1 MLAILAIIYLKGGS
15 YVKKTLA
22 IYRNASC
29 VFLPALCHSI
39 ASFYNGSDI
48 TQMASCA
55 SCDTVFT
62 DFFQYATNTL
72 VKRGFKAIIDLITRS
87 TRSSELTYV
96 AFVEEHTGILAQ
108 KFVSFSSR
116 ETMHV
121 PVYIAIYSI
130 NGEFIRLFTSKIP
143 LGEPGKKYRV
153 TYTQR
158 SKIIV
163 SDDLIFNSRW

>member
-1 MLAILAIIYLKGGS
+1 MLKRLWPFIEMPLVYFFLHCVILLLAFIMDLISLKWH
-15 YVKKTLA
+15 
-22 IYRNASC
+22 
-29 VFLPALCHSI
+29 PALPVI
-39 ASFYNGSDI
+39 LFVLI
-48 TQMASCA
+48 L
-55 SCDTVFT
+55 
-62 DFFQYATNTL
+62 FQYATNTL

-153 TYTQR
+153 TYTER

>member
-1 MLAILAIIYLKGGS
+1 MLKRLWPFIEMPLVYFFLHGIILLLAFIMDLISLKWH
-15 YVKKTLA
+15 
-22 IYRNASC
+22 
-29 VFLPALCHSI
+29 PALPVI
-39 ASFYNGSDI
+39 LFLLI
-48 TQMASCA
+48 
-55 SCDTVFT
+55 
-62 DFFQYATNTL
+62 FFQYATNTL

-143 LGEPGKKYRV
+143 LGEPGKKYKV
-153 TYTQR
+153 TYTER

>member
-1 MLAILAIIYLKGGS
+1 MFKRLWPFIEMPIVYFFLHGVILLIAFIMDLISLKWH
-15 YVKKTLA
+15 
-22 IYRNASC
+22 
-29 VFLPALCHSI
+29 PALPVI
-39 ASFYNGSDI
+39 LFVLI
-48 TQMASCA
+48 L
-55 SCDTVFT
+55 
-62 DFFQYATNTL
+62 FQYATNTL

-153 TYTQR
+153 TYTER

>member
-1 MLAILAIIYLKGGS
+1 MLKRLWPFIEMPLVYFFLHCVILLLAFIMDLISLKWH
-15 YVKKTLA
+15 
-22 IYRNASC
+22 
-29 VFLPALCHSI
+29 PALPVI
-39 ASFYNGSDI
+39 LFVLI
-48 TQMASCA
+48 L
-55 SCDTVFT
+55 
-62 DFFQYATNTL
+62 FQYATNTL

-153 TYTQR
+153 TYTER

-163 SDDLIFNSRW
+163 SDDLIFNNRW

>member
-1 MLAILAIIYLKGGS
+1 MLKRLWPFIEMPLVYFFLHCIILLLAFIMDLISLKWH
-15 YVKKTLA
+15 
-22 IYRNASC
+22 
-29 VFLPALCHSI
+29 PALPVI
-39 ASFYNGSDI
+39 LFVLI
-48 TQMASCA
+48 L
-55 SCDTVFT
+55 
-62 DFFQYATNTL
+62 FQYATNTL

-153 TYTQR
+153 TYTER